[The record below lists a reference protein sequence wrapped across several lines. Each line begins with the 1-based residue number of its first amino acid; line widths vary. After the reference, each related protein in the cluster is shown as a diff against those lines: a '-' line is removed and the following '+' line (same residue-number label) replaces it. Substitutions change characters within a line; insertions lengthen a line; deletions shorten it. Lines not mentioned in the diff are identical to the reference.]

1 MAGTKQK
8 TQIQVDILN
17 ELKNHSDLGK
27 YGISLDEIYMTN
39 ELKYAYSK
47 YMGAETPTRKKE
59 AELYKEIVKALYEM
73 TKDEIKVSVTE
84 DDYKLL
90 SQSLYNAEGKNLTPA
105 EVKEHVRE
113 NLILMN
119 KSFKTY
125 QFNLVDKGGSPY
137 IGLVK
142 IHSKLIE
149 RLQERALE
157 SITNSAYNGEV
168 KETQEAPQEAP
179 QVAEKPKVEKPKVEK
194 PKVEKPKVEKPKVKK
209 EKATVPA
216 DVKLKPAPK
225 QQQSYE
231 RLQSMLESLSTYFGF
246 KIVDY
251 TKLAKTE
258 REQMDNLIYT
268 SVPEN
273 LVSTY
278 LRYIQEYPQGYI
290 TYSASPY
297 DKRIIENINQK
308 GVPPLGMNPRLS
320 AVTSEIVAKKEEMQ
334 AIKLFNITYN
344 SESKVIE
351 AGDKTDYI
359 LAWVEAGINKT
370 QAERTQSEPTAG
382 RVTKK
387 EIQEMYSDYIKIL
400 RNKITDIESYRYKVF
415 EKRALSSQG
424 KSAKI
429 MKLMYDLRQEVEAEK
444 ADVVSEVIMQLGVNA
459 KPRGLTNKEQ
469 QILLETFDEVVP
481 KVAEK
486 LQIHIP
492 NNRQVNILKLVRIKE
507 VKENVKYYDDLT
519 YFKEQVAKAIQVATE
534 LYSSELKSELIE
546 RTKRYETAK
555 NEYIRLLKEVCTFN
569 DRDQVVYDKIQTVIA
584 RLPNYD
590 FIDGITYVD
599 EMYTVIIS
607 YKDGEGMFM
616 VNPYV
621 ILEPFRQ
628 RVLIDRTKLLK
639 ERLTDSKRLNR
650 EGAEIGRY
658 LLENLAQHLRVR
670 SKVNIITKPV
680 KTKSDATRIK
690 RMLDMFDK
698 KGDNK
703 QTVQDLGLQVKAGLD
718 ENNKPNRINVMIGK
732 GSSKRKFMVSPMF
745 VYDVDKQEFIYIRE
759 SPKSTVVEFGTAL
772 QSKPQRLEG
781 VEPTVAKQFLTMV
794 LYALDLRR
802 TV

>member
-17 ELKNHSDLGK
+17 ELKHHSDLGK

-73 TKDEIKVSVTE
+73 TKDEINVSVTE
-84 DDYKLL
+84 EDYKLL
-90 SQSLYNAEGKNLTPA
+90 SQSLYNAEGENLTPA

-125 QFNLVDKGGSPY
+125 QFNIVDKGGSPY

-142 IHSKLIE
+142 VHSKLIE

-157 SITNSAYNGEV
+157 SIANSTYDGTQKEV
-168 KETQEAPQEAP
+168 PA
-179 QVAEKPKVEKPKVEK
+179 VEKPKA
-194 PKVEKPKVEKPKVKK
+194 EKPKVKK
-209 EKATVPA
+209 PKAEKPKA
-216 DVKLKPAPK
+216 DEMGLKPAPK
-225 QQQSYE
+225 QQQGYE
-231 RLQSMLESLSTYFGF
+231 RLQEMLGSLGTYFGF
-246 KIVDY
+246 NIVDY
-251 TKLAKTE
+251 TKLGKTE

-268 SVPEN
+268 TAPTN
-273 LVSTY
+273 LVHTY
-278 LRYIQEYPQGYI
+278 LNYIKEYPKGYV
-290 TYSASPY
+290 TYGVSPY

-320 AVTSEIVAKKEEMQ
+320 AVTSEVVAFKEEIG
-334 AIKLFNITYN
+334 AIKLFNISYN
-344 SESKVIE
+344 SENKVIE
-351 AGDKTDYI
+351 AGDKTGYI
-359 LAWVEAGINKT
+359 LAWVEAGINKLQT
-370 QAERTQSEPTAG
+370 DNQAKEATTG

-387 EIQEMYSDYIKIL
+387 EIQEMYSDYVRIL
-400 RNKITDIESYRYKVF
+400 RAKITDIESYRYKVF
-415 EKRALSSQG
+415 EKRALSNQG

-429 MKLMYDLRQEVEAEK
+429 MKLMYDLRQEVAEQK
-444 ADVVSEVIMQLGVNA
+444 AEVVSEVIMQLGVNA

-469 QILLETFDEVVP
+469 HILLETFDEVVP
-481 KVAEK
+481 KVAERLK
-486 LQIHIP
+486 IHIP
-492 NNRQVNILKLVRIKE
+492 NNRHVNILKLVRIKE
-507 VKENVKYYDDLT
+507 VKENVKYYDDLM
-519 YFKEQVAKAIQVATE
+519 YFKEQVGKAIEIATE

-546 RTKRYETAK
+546 RTKRYEKAK
-555 NEYIRLLKEVCTFN
+555 LEYMRLLQEVCKFN
-569 DRDQVVYDKIQTVIA
+569 DRDAIVYDKIQTVIA
-584 RLPNYD
+584 KMPKYE
-590 FIDGITYVD
+590 FIDEITYVD

-628 RVLIDRTKLLK
+628 RVLIDRTKQLK
-639 ERLTDSKRLNR
+639 ERLPDSKRLNR

-658 LLENLAQHLRVR
+658 LMENLAQHLRVR

-680 KTKSDATRIK
+680 ALKSDATRIK
-690 RMLDMFDK
+690 RMLEIFDK
-698 KGDNK
+698 KGTNK
-703 QTVQDLGLQVKAGLD
+703 QTVQDLGIQVKAGLD

-732 GSSKRKFMVSPMF
+732 GKSKRKLMVSPMF

-772 QSKPQRLEG
+772 QTQPQRLEG
-781 VEPTVAKQFLTMV
+781 IDRDVAKQFLTMV